1 MILYIS
7 NILFSVTLSITEL
20 LNVVIKYC
28 LYFWNS
34 TCKVHQ
40 DYLSDSVYTELNA
53 QNKSKFIKKKPC
65 VLPKRFLLAHPLRLP
80 LRLQDSLLLLAG
92 TATWLGN
99 PRLREVI
106 LAGASP

>member
-1 MILYIS
+1 M
-7 NILFSVTLSITEL
+7 TKTKL
-20 LNVVIKYC
+20 LIHLK
-28 LYFWNS
+28 L
-34 TCKVHQ
+34 
-40 DYLSDSVYTELNA
+40 
-53 QNKSKFIKKKPC
+53 KKNPC